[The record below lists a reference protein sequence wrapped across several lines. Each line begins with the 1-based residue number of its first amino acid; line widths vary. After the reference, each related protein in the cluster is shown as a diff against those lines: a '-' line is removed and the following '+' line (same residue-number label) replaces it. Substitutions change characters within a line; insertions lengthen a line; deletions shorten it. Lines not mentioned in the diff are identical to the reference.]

1 MGSQYETSLRR
12 LVRYCGITFGAGY
25 ILVYVGL
32 IAILAEAYVRTLPY
46 SGGFVPLS
54 NVPPLIVFAA
64 ISLFIA
70 VLCGIGLGV
79 LIVRNSNWRARAR
92 RGRHSDQM
100 TKRISP
106 CVLAFSLMIL
116 FLGIGVIA
124 AISTLFSY
132 SSGYSSYP
140 FGPSSAMLTP
150 ISLVIG
156 AALLLIGY
164 RVFLKEQVE
173 SKLVGGILMIVSIVL
188 TYIVALSPLRNLW
201 NLLGVMGSI
210 ASVRPP
216 PLPGFLAC
224 EVNLE
229 TASLLVVAVCAVL
242 YAFPSLRG
250 GNGLHVLRIL
260 LSISAIV
267 FGVGLLIFNFSM
279 VSIVSTF
286 ISFAPQFL
294 ASIWLV
300 FVGLIILGISG
311 ILIIVSASLSLGLSL
326 KEIQATIQTPPPP
339 PPPPPLT

>member
-1 MGSQYETSLRR
+1 MGNHYESSLRS
-12 LVRYCGITFGAGY
+12 LVRYCGIAFGAGY
-25 ILVYVGL
+25 ILLYVGL
-32 IAILAEAYVRTLPY
+32 IAILAEAAARTLPY
-46 SGGFVPLS
+46 SGGYGLS
-54 NVPPLIVFAA
+54 LNVPPSIVLAA
-64 ISLFIA
+64 VSLFIV

-79 LIVRNSNWRARAR
+79 LVVRNSNWR
-92 RGRHSDQM
+92 HSDQM
-100 TKRISP
+100 TNRISS

-140 FGPSSAMLTP
+140 FGPSSGMSTP

-164 RVFLKEQVE
+164 RVFLKQQVE
-173 SKLVGGILMIVSIVL
+173 SKLVGGILMITSIVL
-188 TYIVALSPLRNLW
+188 IYIVALSPLRNLW
-201 NLLGVMGSI
+201 NLLGAMGSI

-216 PLPGFLAC
+216 PLPGFLAG

-242 YAFPSLRG
+242 YAFPSLRSWR
-250 GNGLHVLRIL
+250 GLHALRIL

-267 FGVGLLIFNFSM
+267 FGIGLLYFNFSM

-286 ISFAPQFL
+286 ISFAGQYL

-300 FVGLIILGISG
+300 FIGLIILGISG

-326 KEIQATIQTPPPP
+326 KEIQATVLIPPPP
-339 PPPPPLT
+339 SPPPPLP